1 MLLKLH
7 KLVEKY
13 EMNIRGVIHVGAHLG
28 EEYDAYAE
36 IEIADIIFVEPLPE
50 CFNILESR
58 FKDNEN
64 VRLINRAAGS
74 LKHEAQ
80 IYKSTNQLASSSLL
94 KPKQHLEQ
102 HPDVNFYYD
111 DTTVKVDR
119 LDNMLS
125 PNDDHNFLNM
135 DIQGYELEALRGLG
149 DLIHNIDYVLCEV
162 NRKEVY
168 EQCAQVEE
176 IDEFLADFN
185 FKRVETN
192 WAGDSWGDALYIKES
207 LL

>member
-1 MLLKLH
+1 MLLNLH

-13 EMNIRGVIHVGAHLG
+13 KMNIRGVIHVGAHLG
-28 EEYDAYAE
+28 EEYSTYINIGID
-36 IEIADIIFVEPLPE
+36 DIIFIEPLPE
-50 CFNILESR
+50 CFHVLELT
-58 FKDNEN
+58 FKNDEN

-74 LKHEAQ
+74 LKHEAR

-102 HPDVNFYYD
+102 HPDVKFYYD

-125 PNDDHNFLNM
+125 PDDDHNFLNM

-149 DLIHNIDYVLCEV
+149 NLIHDIDYVLCEV

-192 WAGDSWGDALYIKES
+192 WAGDSWGDALYIRES

>member
-1 MLLKLH
+1 MLLKLDA
-7 KLVEKY
+7 LVRKY
-13 EMNIRGVIHVGAHLG
+13 NMNIRGVIHVGAHTG
-28 EEYDAYAE
+28 EEY
-36 IEIADIIFVEPLPE
+36 ADYLDVGVVDVVFIEPLLE
-50 CFNILESR
+50 CFQELELK
-58 FKDNEN
+58 FKDNKN
-64 VRLINRAAGS
+64 VRLINKAAGS
-74 LKHEAQ
+74 LKHEAR

-111 DTTVKVDR
+111 DTIVKVDR

-125 PNDDHNFLNM
+125 PDDDHNFLNL

-149 DLIHNIDYVLCEV
+149 NIIHDIDYVLCEV

-168 EQCAQVEE
+168 EECAQVEE
-176 IDEFLADFN
+176 IDDFLAEFN
-185 FKRVETN
+185 FQRTETN
-192 WAGDSWGDALYIKES
+192 WAGDSWGDAFYIRKS